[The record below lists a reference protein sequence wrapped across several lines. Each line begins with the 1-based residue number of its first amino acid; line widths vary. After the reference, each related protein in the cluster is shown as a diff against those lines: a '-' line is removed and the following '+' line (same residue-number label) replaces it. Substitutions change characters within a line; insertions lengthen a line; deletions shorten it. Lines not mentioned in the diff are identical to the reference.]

1 MKINQLKYSEEQIRE
16 FGEYYKAGHSLK
28 ETAEKFSVNY
38 HTLKQNL
45 IRFGY
50 RTPKKKLENQRVE
63 EILYFDKIDTPEK
76 AYLLG
81 FLFSDGYIAK
91 TAYGVAIGLALQLQD
106 KYILEYI
113 KQAWNVD
120 NKISEYK
127 NSAKIQVT
135 DSHMYNRLVE
145 LGIQEDKSHQDYIL
159 PNIDEN
165 LLNSFI
171 LGYFDGDG
179 CITIK
184 STGYSVTSICCN
196 SKIFL
201 ESVKQFLNKNG
212 IETRD
217 VSTEKRPKN
226 NIYVL
231 YISKRAEQIKFM
243 DFIYKDSSIYLKRK
257 HDKFL
262 QIPR

>member
-1 MKINQLKYSEEQIRE
+1 MKINQLKYSEEQIKE
-16 FGEYYKAGHSLK
+16 FGEYYKEGHSLK
-28 ETAEKFSVNY
+28 ETAEKFNVNY

-50 RTPKKKLENQRVE
+50 RTPKKKLDNQRAE
-63 EILYFDKIDTPEK
+63 KIYYFDNINTPEK

-91 TAYGVAIGLALQLQD
+91 TAYGVSIGIALQLQD

-113 KQAWNVD
+113 KQKWVVD

-135 DSHMYNRLVE
+135 DQHLYDRLVE
-145 LGIQEDKSHQDYIL
+145 LGIQEDKSHKDFII
-159 PNIDEN
+159 PNIDKS
-165 LLNSFI
+165 LINSFI

-179 CITIK
+179 CVSIK
-184 STGYSVTSICCN
+184 STGYASVSICCN
-196 SKIFL
+196 SKEFL
-201 ESVKQFLNKNG
+201 KSIKDYLITKN
-212 IETRD
+212 INSRPIAK
-217 VSTEKRPKN
+217 EKRAKN
-226 NIYVL
+226 PLYVL
-231 YISKRAEQIKFM
+231 YITRREDQNKFK
-243 DFIYKDSSIYLKRK
+243 DLIYKDSTIYLKRK
-257 HDKFL
+257 YDKFL